1 MARTVSIGTQDFE
14 KMIQRNCFYVDKT
27 GFIKEWWESEDEVT
41 LITRPRRFGKTL
53 NMSMLNCFFSN
64 KYADRGELFEK
75 LEIWKDGKY
84 REIQGT
90 YPVIFLSFA
99 GVKGNTF
106 ELSKKQIY
114 DKIIELYESNR
125 FLLKSDC
132 MSDTEKA
139 RYISFLEKPLEEDV
153 SFKLNELS
161 NYLSRYYGKK
171 VIILLDEYDTPMQ
184 EAYVNGYWEEL
195 VAFTRSL
202 FNSTFKTN
210 PYLERAIMTGI
221 TTAEYSAVRK
231 FAKQTSNGSAK
242 AETMSKESIFSDLNN
257 LEVVTTLTPKYET
270 AFGFTE
276 EEVFKAL
283 DEQGL
288 SDKKN
293 DVKIW
298 YDGFRFGSKND
309 IYNPWSI
316 INCLDKK
323 KIALYWAE
331 SSSNGLINSLVQKG
345 SSNIKM
351 MVEELIN
358 GSTINVPID
367 EQIVFSEL
375 DYSEDA
381 VWSLMLASGYL
392 KVVSSEELNLIRES
406 DNEYELALT
415 NREILF
421 MFKKMILRWF
431 SPAKNETNEF
441 IKALISGDIESMNE
455 YMNDV
460 ALRTFSS
467 FDTGKHTSEK
477 KAPENLASCYD
488 CQGVA
493 NGSSLNYSSNL
504 YAMTEQSSRFFHGF
518 VLGLMVDQSE
528 NYIIT
533 SNRESGFGRYDIM
546 LEPKDKQTQKYPGI
560 VIEFKVINPR
570 KENSLEE
577 TVEAALKQIED
588 RNYDTELINRGVN
601 KENIHHYGFAFKS
614 KEVLIDG
621 N

>member
-90 YPVIFLSFA
+90 YPVIFMSFA
-99 GVKGNTF
+99 EIKQNNYNDAVEKIKRIICEVCQQFDFLKNWDGLT
-106 ELSKKQIY
+106 ETEKKNISNISY
-114 DKIIELYESNR
+114 D
-125 FLLKSDC
+125 
-132 MSDTEKA
+132 MSDVMAQDLIK
-139 RYISFLEKPLEEDV
+139 
-153 SFKLNELS
+153 NMS

-221 TTAEYSAVRK
+221 TRV
-231 FAKQTSNGSAK
+231 
-242 AETMSKESIFSDLNN
+242 SKESIFSDLNN

-406 DNEYELALT
+406 DNEYKLALT

-431 SPAKNETNEF
+431 SPAKSETNEF

-477 KAPENLASCYD
+477 KAPEN
-488 CQGVA
+488 
-493 NGSSLNYSSNL
+493 
-504 YAMTEQSSRFFHGF
+504 FFHGF

-577 TVEAALKQIED
+577 TVEAALKQIEEK
-588 RNYDTELINRGVN
+588 NYDAELINRGVN

-621 N
+621 R

>member
-1 MARTVSIGTQDFE
+1 MARVVGIGKQSFE
-14 KMIQRNCFYVDKT
+14 KIIKEKCFYVDKT
-27 GFIKEWWESEDEVT
+27 AFIKEWWDNKDDVT
-41 LITRPRRFGKTL
+41 IITRPRRFGKTL
-53 NMSMLNCFFSN
+53 NMDMLKCFFSN
-64 KYADRGELFEK
+64 EYKDRGDLFEG
-75 LEIWKDGKY
+75 LDIWKDEKY
-84 REIQGT
+84 RELQGT
-90 YPVIFLSFA
+90 YPVIFFSFA
-99 GVKGNTF
+99 KI
-106 ELSKKQIY
+106 KQNNYTDAVSGIKRVICDEIQKY
-114 DKIIELYESNR
+114 I
-125 FLLKSDC
+125 FLKDWDGLTDEEKNNLNNITYG
-132 MSDTEKA
+132 MDTVTAQEA
-139 RYISFLEKPLEEDV
+139 I
-153 SFKLNELS
+153 NNLS

-184 EAYVNGYWEEL
+184 EAYTNGYWEEL

-221 TTAEYSAVRK
+221 TRVSR
-231 FAKQTSNGSAK
+231 
-242 AETMSKESIFSDLNN
+242 ESIFSDLNN
-257 LEVVTTLTPKYET
+257 LEVVTTLSPKYTT

-276 EEVFKAL
+276 QEVFNAL
-283 DEQGL
+283 DEFGL
-288 SDKKN
+288 SEQKGE
-293 DVKIW
+293 VKAW
-298 YDGFRFGSKND
+298 YDGFVFGEQKD

-316 INCLDKK
+316 INYLDKK

-331 SSSNGLINSLVQKG
+331 SSSNGLINNLIQKG
-345 SSNIKM
+345 SSYIKKMLETLISGKNIK
-351 MVEELIN
+351 
-358 GSTINVPID
+358 VPID

-431 SPAKNETNEF
+431 SPAKSETNEF
-441 IKALISGDIESMNE
+441 IKALITGDIESMNE

-467 FDTGKHTSEK
+467 FDSGKHTSEK
-477 KAPENLASCYD
+477 KAPEN
-488 CQGVA
+488 
-493 NGSSLNYSSNL
+493 
-504 YAMTEQSSRFFHGF
+504 FFHGF

-577 TVEAALKQIED
+577 TVEAALKQIEEK
-588 RNYDTELINRGVN
+588 NYDAELINRGV
-601 KENIHHYGFAFKS
+601 KEENIHHYGFAFKS

-621 N
+621 R

>member
-90 YPVIFLSFA
+90 YPVIFMSFA
-99 GVKGNTF
+99 EIKQNNYNDAVEKIKRIICEVCQQFDFLKNWDGLT
-106 ELSKKQIY
+106 ETEKKNISNISY
-114 DKIIELYESNR
+114 D
-125 FLLKSDC
+125 
-132 MSDTEKA
+132 MSDVMAQDLIK
-139 RYISFLEKPLEEDV
+139 
-153 SFKLNELS
+153 NMS

-221 TTAEYSAVRK
+221 TRV
-231 FAKQTSNGSAK
+231 
-242 AETMSKESIFSDLNN
+242 SKESIFSDLNN

-316 INCLDKK
+316 INFLKFK
-323 KIALYWAE
+323 RFKTYWAD
-331 SSSNGLINSLVQKG
+331 SSSNGLINSLVKTG
-345 SSNIKM
+345 SSYIKTM
-351 MVEELIN
+351 MEMLLKGE
-358 GSTINVPID
+358 TINVPID

-406 DNEYELALT
+406 DNEYKLALT

-431 SPAKNETNEF
+431 SPAKSETNEF

-477 KAPENLASCYD
+477 KAPEN
-488 CQGVA
+488 
-493 NGSSLNYSSNL
+493 
-504 YAMTEQSSRFFHGF
+504 FFHGF

-577 TVEAALKQIED
+577 TVEAALKQIEEK
-588 RNYDTELINRGVN
+588 NYDAELINRGVN

>member
-75 LEIWKDGKY
+75 LEIWKDEKY
-84 REIQGT
+84 CEIQGT

-221 TTAEYSAVRK
+221 TRV
-231 FAKQTSNGSAK
+231 
-242 AETMSKESIFSDLNN
+242 SKESIFSDLNN
-257 LEVVTTLTPKYET
+257 LKVITVTNEEYSKC
-270 AFGFTE
+270 FGFTE
-276 EEVFKAL
+276 KEVFDAL
-283 DEQGL
+283 DEQGI
-288 SDKKN
+288 SGEKEK
-293 DVKIW
+293 VKLW
-298 YDGFRFGSKND
+298 YDGFTFGKSKD

-316 INCLDKK
+316 INFLDEKNYK
-323 KIALYWAE
+323 TYWAD
-331 SSSNGLINSLVQKG
+331 SSSNGLINSLVKTG
-345 SSNIKM
+345 SSYIKM
-351 MVEELIN
+351 MMETLLKGE
-358 GSTINVPID
+358 TIDVPID
-367 EQIVFSEL
+367 EQIVFSQL

-392 KVVSSEELNLIRES
+392 KVISSDKLTGDRTKS
-406 DNEYELALT
+406 VMYKLALT
-415 NREILF
+415 NFEIKL
-421 MFKKMILRWF
+421 MFEDMILRWF

-441 IKALISGDIESMNE
+441 IKALICGDIESMNA
-455 YMNDV
+455 YMNKV
-460 ALRTFSS
+460 ALKTISY
-467 FDTGKHTSEK
+467 FDTGNVPSDEE
-477 KAPENLASCYD
+477 PE
-488 CQGVA
+488 
-493 NGSSLNYSSNL
+493 
-504 YAMTEQSSRFFHGF
+504 RFFHGF

-546 LEPKDKQTQKYPGI
+546 LEPKDKQSQKYPGI

-577 TVEAALKQIED
+577 TVEAALKQIEEK
-588 RNYDTELINRGVN
+588 NYDAELINRGVN
-601 KENIHHYGFAFKS
+601 EENIHHYGFAFKS

-621 N
+621 R

>member
-1 MARTVSIGTQDFE
+1 MARTVSIGNQDFE

-27 GFIKEWWESEDEVT
+27 SFIKEWWENEDEVT

-53 NMSMLNCFFSN
+53 NMSMLKCFFSN
-64 KYADRGELFEK
+64 KYADRGELFEG
-75 LEIWKDGKY
+75 LEIWEDEKY

-90 YPVIFLSFA
+90 YPVIFFSFA
-99 GVKGNTF
+99 KI
-106 ELSKKQIY
+106 KQTTYKETIEKIK
-114 DKIIELYESNR
+114 KIIFDLYQEYAFIGKWDGLTDKEKENFNNISY
-125 FLLKSDC
+125 D
-132 MSDTEKA
+132 MSDVIAQEA
-139 RYISFLEKPLEEDV
+139 IVD
-153 SFKLNELS
+153 LS

-202 FNSTFKTN
+202 FNATFKTN

-221 TTAEYSAVRK
+221 TRV
-231 FAKQTSNGSAK
+231 
-242 AETMSKESIFSDLNN
+242 SKESIFSDLNN
-257 LEVVTTLTPKYET
+257 LVVVTTTSNQYET

-276 EEVFKAL
+276 EEVFNSL

-288 SDKKN
+288 SDKK
-293 DVKIW
+293 DIVKTW
-298 YDGFRFGSKND
+298 YDGFTFGDKKD

-316 INCLDKK
+316 INFLKFK
-323 KIALYWAE
+323 SLKTYWAD

-345 SSNIKM
+345 SPYIKTM
-351 MVEELIN
+351 IENLIS
-358 GSTINVPID
+358 GEKINVIVD

-421 MFKKMILRWF
+421 MFRKMILRWF
-431 SPAKNETNEF
+431 SPAKHETNEF
-441 IKALISGDIESMNE
+441 IRALISGDIESMNE

-460 ALRTFSS
+460 ALNTFSS
-467 FDTGKHTSEK
+467 FDSGKHNSER
-477 KAPENLASCYD
+477 KAPEN
-488 CQGVA
+488 
-493 NGSSLNYSSNL
+493 
-504 YAMTEQSSRFFHGF
+504 FFHGF
-518 VLGLMVDQSE
+518 VLGLMVDQTE

-533 SNRESGFGRYDIM
+533 SNRESGYGRYDIM
-546 LEPKDKQTQKYPGI
+546 LEPIDKTNEKYPGI

-570 KENSLEE
+570 KESSIEE
-577 TVEAALKQIED
+577 TVAAALKQIEEK
-588 RNYDTELINRGVN
+588 NYDVELIKRGV
-601 KENIHHYGFAFKS
+601 KEENIHHYGFAFRG

-621 N
+621 R

>member
-90 YPVIFLSFA
+90 YPVIFMSFA
-99 GVKGNTF
+99 EIKQNNYNDAVEKIKRIICEMCQQFDFLKNWDGLT
-106 ELSKKQIY
+106 ETEKKNISNISY
-114 DKIIELYESNR
+114 D
-125 FLLKSDC
+125 
-132 MSDTEKA
+132 MSDVMAQDLIK
-139 RYISFLEKPLEEDV
+139 
-153 SFKLNELS
+153 NMS

-221 TTAEYSAVRK
+221 TRV
-231 FAKQTSNGSAK
+231 
-242 AETMSKESIFSDLNN
+242 SKESIFSDLNN

-276 EEVFKAL
+276 EEVFRAL

-431 SPAKNETNEF
+431 SPAKSETNEF

-477 KAPENLASCYD
+477 KAPEN
-488 CQGVA
+488 
-493 NGSSLNYSSNL
+493 
-504 YAMTEQSSRFFHGF
+504 FFHGF

-546 LEPKDKQTQKYPGI
+546 LEPKDKQSKKYPGI

-577 TVEAALKQIED
+577 TVEAALKQIEEK
-588 RNYDTELINRGVN
+588 NYDAELINRGVD
-601 KENIHHYGFAFKS
+601 KENIHHYGFAFRN

-621 N
+621 R

>member
-1 MARTVSIGTQDFE
+1 MAKVISIGNQSFE
-14 KMIQRNCFYVDKT
+14 SIREKDNFYIDKT
-27 GFIKEWWESEDEVT
+27 NFIREWWDNDDTVT

-53 NMSMLNCFFSN
+53 NMSMLECFFSN
-64 KYADRGELFEK
+64 KYKDRGDLFEG
-75 LEIWKDGKY
+75 LEIWNDEKY
-84 REIQGT
+84 RKLQGT

-99 GVKGNTF
+99 KIKQNIYDGAV
-106 ELSKKQIY
+106 KQI
-114 DKIIELYESNR
+114 KNELINLYNA
-125 FLLKSDC
+125 FDYIMKSDLYNEN
-132 MSDTEKA
+132 EKLQYKSIRVGMDDETA
-139 RYISFLEKPLEEDV
+139 QDA
-153 SFKLNELS
+153 LNNLS

-195 VAFTRSL
+195 VVFTRSF

-221 TTAEYSAVRK
+221 TRV
-231 FAKQTSNGSAK
+231 
-242 AETMSKESIFSDLNN
+242 SKESIFSDLNN
-257 LEVVTTLTPKYET
+257 LEVVTTLSPKYTT

-276 EEVFKAL
+276 KEVFNAL

-288 SDKKN
+288 PDEKEI
-293 DVKIW
+293 VKMW
-298 YDGFRFGSKND
+298 YDGFKFGEKSD

-316 INCLDKK
+316 INYLDKK

-345 SSNIKM
+345 SSYIKT
-351 MVEELIN
+351 MVENLIR
-358 GSTINVPID
+358 GEKINVVID

-421 MFKKMILRWF
+421 MFRKMILRWF
-431 SPAKNETNEF
+431 SPAKHETNEF
-441 IKALISGDIESMNE
+441 IRALISGDIESMNE

-460 ALRTFSS
+460 ALNTFSS
-467 FDTGKHTSEK
+467 FDSGKKKSNR
-477 KAPENLASCYD
+477 KAPEN
-488 CQGVA
+488 
-493 NGSSLNYSSNL
+493 
-504 YAMTEQSSRFFHGF
+504 FFHGF
-518 VLGLMVDQSE
+518 VLGLIVDQTE

-533 SNRESGFGRYDIM
+533 SNRESGYGRYDIM
-546 LEPKDKQTQKYPGI
+546 LEPIDKTNEKLPGI

-577 TVEAALKQIED
+577 TVEAALKQIEEK
-588 RNYDTELINRGVN
+588 NYDAELIKRGV
-601 KENIHHYGFAFKS
+601 KEENIHHYGFAFQG

-621 N
+621 R